1 MELQEVSNMETMES
15 VLVDGSKEETV
26 VIDEEPDPND
36 VGDWQYRYL
45 LETQYMRELKEQKE
59 SKR

>member
-1 MELQEVSNMETMES
+1 METMES